1 VSYGI
6 TSIKKGLIMNNK
18 RPGNNWDDYDEKI
31 LPRREI
37 SKKEMAKIVME
48 VALNMT
54 FAIPILM
61 YKIFR
66 KLLRQK
72 QK

>member
-1 VSYGI
+1 VSSAI
-6 TSIKKGLIMNNK
+6 ASTQKGFLMNNK
-18 RPGNNWDDYDEKI
+18 AQGNNWDDNDEKI

-48 VALNMT
+48 VAISMT

-66 KLLRQK
+66 KLTRQK